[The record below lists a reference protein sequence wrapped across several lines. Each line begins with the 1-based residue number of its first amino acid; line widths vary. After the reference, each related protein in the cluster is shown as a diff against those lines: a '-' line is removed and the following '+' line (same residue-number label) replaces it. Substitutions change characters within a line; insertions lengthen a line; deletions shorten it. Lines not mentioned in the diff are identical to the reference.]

1 MNKKKGLISI
11 FLMCM
16 VAFCCV
22 LLTGCG
28 RNPADIEILSGV
40 PVVEVNDTDTQ
51 PYWSSV
57 RAKITF
63 EDGTQETV
71 TGDDMVFSHL
81 DVSTPGKK
89 TIFVGYKEGSFR
101 KEIEVIVVDSAT
113 VTATVSGYT
122 GTYDGESHDICSV
135 TGLLS
140 DDRVSYSLDNGATW
154 LTTCPQVKNAGTT
167 TFMVKVEREKYGT
180 LIDTKTYTSNAT
192 VEKKLVEVRGKKTN
206 LVFGDAVP
214 ATFDFEIVGLV
225 GGDTVSN
232 LTTAPQS
239 VAQIKDTDKK
249 DGNLKVGTYNVVFS
263 GAEAENYTFSYTNGT
278 IVVEKATFD
287 MSNVRWNET
296 NIEYEVGVQKE
307 VYLVGLPTGCT
318 ATYTGNTATEI
329 GNYTATATLVYDAE
343 NYNAPTLPQGVEL
356 THNWTIAENVNY
368 IKVAMPQALTTVFT
382 YNGQA
387 QTYTPTGFDSTAMAI
402 VNHIQTNAGEYTVT
416 VSLNSGYAWA
426 DAEKGKGKDPV
437 TFTFVIGKRVAEIE
451 WGTTSLTYTGEA
463 KKPNVRIKN
472 LCGNDVCNLT
482 VTGEQTEANANKDG
496 NLYAADTRY
505 LATITGIDNN
515 NYELPTTGT
524 STQFD
529 ILQATNNWTTIPTL
543 EISLVNGQLVESR
556 TGGAKFDFENVKYYY
571 KEYTADDSTYSE
583 TVPQT
588 SGEYMMKAVIAEANN
603 YTGLEITCKFYVDS
617 NQIESMSSKLVT
629 YRISNSSA
637 YVNTDRPLY
646 AGQQNYF
653 DFQMIGNSDNSE
665 IGQFTT
671 TIKPFIKEDNSYIEL
686 DANNLQAYISEIDNF
701 NHCVTFTKHAIGN
714 IFKFEIS
721 KSGVNGT
728 ITIEV
733 QVMDGYN
740 VYTADDLSVINNAKD
755 KTTNVEVRG
764 WADKKNGTKYAG
776 LEVNAVVLQKS
787 IKIMKENLPADFFY
801 TESDDTAA
809 LRDLTNLSIPGSM
822 KDGDGN
828 GTGGNG
834 RAVYDR
840 IIGKDETFS
849 IYGNYFNIDYSALPK
864 CVLESGHEKGV
875 KYVENDASK
884 DSLITTHVTMFMFS
898 SEDKTSNGEMID
910 NGGNLKI
917 YDLNIKGNGK
927 RDNRSLNSGGA
938 MIAKVSH
945 VNSNIENCVYSNAF
959 IGFLFQDFSDG
970 KITGSKTK
978 NILKDVKG
986 YDSYNTH
993 IYSWGTNDLKIIGG
1007 EYKSA
1012 GGPVMIIDHVGGD
1025 KTDASGG
1032 RPSNINVIGSAME
1045 SLVTGKEPWFVSY
1058 GASALIPQIVA
1069 NNNDYVT
1076 NGSTFLIKDGD
1087 YSNLMNLK
1095 VVYKS
1100 SDTEGLTAQ
1109 PVRGSVNFYESITE
1123 YESFLE
1129 NGKKSIYGLDM
1140 TAYSKESSSASSN
1153 KFQNSSNSEM
1163 LGSTTYLLYPA
1174 NEQQSIVV
1182 KFANI
1187 LALQAA
1193 QTDAERLQY
1202 IEGYVAGGYLL
1213 WGKDPSK
1220 PDKTEAAPSTTLM
1233 QLDEKTALQ
1242 SFSVSSSSTGF
1253 AALNS
1258 NGTTHVNVY
1267 LFNGMGITLGLYSKD
1282 RLNG

>member
-1 MNKKKGLISI
+1 
-11 FLMCM
+11 MCM

-40 PVVEVNDTDTQ
+40 PVVEVNDSDTQ

-89 TIFVGYKEGSFR
+89 TVTVGYKEGSFR

-113 VTATVSGYT
+113 VSATVSGYT
-122 GTYDGESHDICSV
+122 GTYDGESHDICFV

-140 DDRVSYSLDNGATW
+140 DDRVSYSLDNGTTW

-167 TFMVKVEREKYGT
+167 TFSVKVEREKYGT

-206 LVFGDAVP
+206 LVYGDAVP

-225 GGDTVSN
+225 GGDTVSS

-249 DGNLKVGTYNVVFS
+249 DGKLKVGTYNVVFS
-263 GAEAENYTFSYTNGT
+263 GAEATNYTFSYTNGT

-296 NIEYEVGVQKE
+296 NIEYEAGVQKE
-307 VYLVGLPTGCT
+307 VYLVGLPTGCK

-329 GNYTATATLVYDAE
+329 GSYTATATLVYDAE

-387 QTYTPTGFDSTAMAI
+387 QTYTPTGFDTTAMAI
-402 VNHIQTNAGEYTVT
+402 SNHIQTNAGEYTVT

-426 DAEKGKGKDPV
+426 DAEKGKGKDPL
-437 TFTFVIGKRVAEIE
+437 TFTFVIGKRTVELE

-463 KKPNVRIKN
+463 QKPNVRIKN

-482 VTGEQTEANANKDG
+482 VTGEQTNANKNKNGEAYDPSKE
-496 NLYAADTRY
+496 YT
-505 LATITGIDNN
+505 ATVTGIDNN

-524 STQFD
+524 TTQFD

-556 TGGAKFDFENVKYYY
+556 TGGAKFGFENVKYYY

-617 NQIESMSSKLVT
+617 NKIESMNSKLLDNRKSILSVET
-629 YRISNSSA
+629 AENF
-637 YVNTDRPLY
+637 VNKKRPIF

-653 DFQMIGNSDNSE
+653 DFQMIGNGDKSE
-665 IGQFTT
+665 LGQFTT
-671 TIKPFIKEDNSYIEL
+671 TIKSFIKNNDNYTEL
-686 DANNLQAYISEIDNF
+686 DANNLQTYISEIDNF

-714 IFKFEIS
+714 TFKFEIT

-733 QVMDGYN
+733 QVVDGYN

-840 IIGKDETFS
+840 ILGKDETFS

-875 KYVENDASK
+875 KYIEGDASQ
-884 DSLITTHVTMFMFS
+884 DALITTHVTMFMFAGNEKDAS
-898 SEDKTSNGEMID
+898 GNVIKD
-910 NGGNLKI
+910 GGNLNI

-959 IGFLFQDFSDG
+959 IGFLFQDYGSDEPESN
-970 KITGSKTK
+970 TE

-993 IYSWGTNDLKIIGG
+993 IYSWGTAKLKIIGG
-1007 EYKSA
+1007 EFKSA
-1012 GGPVMIIDHVGGD
+1012 GGPVMIVDHVGGS
-1025 KTDASGG
+1025 KTDATGG
-1032 RPSNINVIGSAME
+1032 RPSYIDVIGTTME

-1069 NNNDYVT
+1069 NNNSYVT
-1076 NGSTFLIKDGD
+1076 NGSTFLIKEGD
-1087 YSNLMNLK
+1087 LSNLMNLK

-1100 SDTEGLTAQ
+1100 SSVEGLSAQ
-1109 PVRGSVNFYESITE
+1109 PVRGYVNFYESSAE
-1123 YESFLE
+1123 YESFKTTE
-1129 NGKKSIYGLDM
+1129 EKSILGLDM
-1140 TAYSKESSSASSN
+1140 TAYSKMSSSESSN
-1153 KFQNSSNSEM
+1153 KFQNSSNGDM
-1163 LGSTTYLLYPA
+1163 LGSTTYLLYPV

-1193 QTDAERLQY
+1193 QTQEEQLKY
-1202 IEGYVAGGYLL
+1202 IEGYVGGGVII
-1213 WGKDPSK
+1213 WGKDPNNTASAV
-1220 PDKTEAAPSTTLM
+1220 PAPTTTPM
-1233 QLDEKTALQ
+1233 QLNEETTLQ
-1242 SFSVSSSSTGF
+1242 SFSVSTSVNGF

-1267 LFNGMGITLGLYSKD
+1267 MFNGMGITLELYNKD

>member
-1 MNKKKGLISI
+1 
-11 FLMCM
+11 MCM

-135 TGLLS
+135 TGLLG

-192 VEKKLVEVRGKKTN
+192 VEKRLVEVRGKKTN

-232 LTTAPQS
+232 LTTVPQS
-239 VAQIKDTDKK
+239 VAQIKDSDKK

-296 NIEYEVGVQKE
+296 NIEYETGVQKE
-307 VYLVGLPTGCT
+307 VHLDGLPKGCT

-329 GNYTATATLVYDAE
+329 GSYTATATLVYDAE

-416 VSLNSGYAWA
+416 VSLKDGYAWA

-529 ILQATNNWTTIPTL
+529 ILQATNNWTIIPTL

-556 TGGAKFDFENVKYYY
+556 TGGAKFGFENVKYYY

-617 NQIESMSSKLVT
+617 NKIESMNNKLLDNRKSILSVET
-629 YRISNSSA
+629 AENF
-637 YVNTDRPLY
+637 VNKKRPIF

-653 DFQMIGNSDNSE
+653 DFQMIGNGDKSE
-665 IGQFTT
+665 LGQFTT
-671 TIKPFIKEDNSYIEL
+671 TIKSFIKNNDNYTEL
-686 DANNLQAYISEIDNF
+686 DANNLQTYISEIDNF

-714 IFKFEIS
+714 TFKFEIT

-733 QVMDGYN
+733 QVVDGYN